1 MNMNKINLLF
11 LILMCMSFL
20 TSCNVDTDE
29 IKSYQDIDLSEKS
42 TSYWSLGKCREL
54 LINQNELY
62 VVFKTTSKISKS
74 VQWIVEPR
82 PASNVSNIEES
93 NLYMEAYIPEGELSK
108 IPNVYYK
115 SRVVTEIGDDY
126 MQNVGISIFCSVKL
140 KSGTSVSWLRTVAS
154 EYYLE
159 DVQKY
164 STLPRWYSFKCTNK
178 TPFDALEILNILYE
192 TGKVEKVQPFFIQK
206 DNAIISPLD

>member
-1 MNMNKINLLF
+1 
-11 LILMCMSFL
+11 
-20 TSCNVDTDE
+20 
-29 IKSYQDIDLSEKS
+29 
-42 TSYWSLGKCREL
+42 
-54 LINQNELY
+54 
-62 VVFKTTSKISKS
+62 
-74 VQWIVEPR
+74 
-82 PASNVSNIEES
+82 
-93 NLYMEAYIPEGELSK
+93 MEAFIPEGELSK

-126 MQNVGISIFCSVKL
+126 MQNVGISMLCCIKL
-140 KSGTSVSWLRTVAS
+140 KSSTSVSWLRTVAS

-192 TGKVEKVQPFFIQK
+192 TGNVEKVQPFFIQK

>member
-1 MNMNKINLLF
+1 MYKVSF
-11 LILMCMSFL
+11 SVLILMTISFL
-20 TSCNVDTDE
+20 TSCSVDVE
-29 IKSYQDIDLSEKS
+29 QVKSYQDIDLNEES
-42 TSYWSLGKCREL
+42 TFYWWAGESREL

-62 VVFKTTSKISKS
+62 IVFRTGSNISKS

-93 NLYMEAYIPEGELSK
+93 NLYMEAFIPEGELSK

-115 SRVVTEIGDDY
+115 SRVVTEIGVDY
-126 MQNVGISIFCSVKL
+126 MQNVGISMLCCIKL
-140 KSGTSVSWLRTVAS
+140 KSSTSVSWLRTVAS

>member
-1 MNMNKINLLF
+1 MTI
-11 LILMCMSFL
+11 SFL
-20 TSCNVDTDE
+20 TSCSVDVE
-29 IKSYQDIDLSEKS
+29 QVKSYQDIDLNEES
-42 TSYWSLGKCREL
+42 TFYWWAGESREL

-62 VVFKTTSKISKS
+62 IVFRTGSNISKS

-82 PASNVSNIEES
+82 PASNESNIEES
-93 NLYMEAYIPEGELSK
+93 NLYMEAFIPEGELSK

-126 MQNVGISIFCSVKL
+126 MQNVGISMLCCIKL
-140 KSGTSVSWLRTVAS
+140 KSSTSVSWLRTVAS

-192 TGKVEKVQPFFIQK
+192 TGNVEKVQPFFIQK

>member
-1 MNMNKINLLF
+1 MTI
-11 LILMCMSFL
+11 SFL
-20 TSCNVDTDE
+20 TSCSVDVE
-29 IKSYQDIDLSEKS
+29 QVKSYQDIDLNEES
-42 TSYWSLGKCREL
+42 TFYWWAGESREL

-62 VVFKTTSKISKS
+62 IVFRTGSNISKS

-93 NLYMEAYIPEGELSK
+93 NLYMEAFIPEGELSK

-126 MQNVGISIFCSVKL
+126 MQNVGISMLCCIKL
-140 KSGTSVSWLRTVAS
+140 KSSTSVSWLRTVAS

-164 STLPRWYSFKCTNK
+164 STTLPRWYSFKCTNK

>member
-1 MNMNKINLLF
+1 MYKVSF
-11 LILMCMSFL
+11 SVLILMTISFL
-20 TSCNVDTDE
+20 TSCSVDVE
-29 IKSYQDIDLSEKS
+29 QVKSYQDIDLNEES
-42 TSYWSLGKCREL
+42 TFYWWAGESREL

-62 VVFKTTSKISKS
+62 IVFRTGSNISKS

-93 NLYMEAYIPEGELSK
+93 NLYMEAFIPEGELSK

-126 MQNVGISIFCSVKL
+126 MQNVGISMLCCIKL
-140 KSGTSVSWLRTVAS
+140 KSSTSVSWLRTVAS

>member
-1 MNMNKINLLF
+1 MYKVSF
-11 LILMCMSFL
+11 SVLILMTISFL

-29 IKSYQDIDLSEKS
+29 IKSYQDIDLNEES
-42 TSYWSLGKCREL
+42 TFYWWAGESREL

-62 VVFKTTSKISKS
+62 IVFRTGSNISKS

-93 NLYMEAYIPEGELSK
+93 NLYMEAFIPEGELSK

-126 MQNVGISIFCSVKL
+126 MQNVGISMLCCIKL
-140 KSGTSVSWLRTVAS
+140 KSSTSVSWLRTVAS

-192 TGKVEKVQPFFIQK
+192 TGNVEKVQPFFIQK

>member
-1 MNMNKINLLF
+1 MYKVSF
-11 LILMCMSFL
+11 SVLILMTISFL
-20 TSCNVDTDE
+20 TSCSVDVE
-29 IKSYQDIDLSEKS
+29 QVKSYQNIDLNEES
-42 TSYWSLGKCREL
+42 TFYWWAGESREL

-62 VVFKTTSKISKS
+62 IVFRTGSNISKS

-93 NLYMEAYIPEGELSK
+93 NLYMEAFIPEGELSK

-115 SRVVTEIGDDY
+115 SRVVTEIGVDY
-126 MQNVGISIFCSVKL
+126 MQNVGISMLCLIKL
-140 KSGTSVSWLRTVAS
+140 KSSTSVSWLRTVAS

-164 STLPRWYSFKCTNK
+164 SIQPRWYSFKCTNK

>member
-1 MNMNKINLLF
+1 
-11 LILMCMSFL
+11 MCMSFL

-29 IKSYQDIDLSEKS
+29 IKSYQDIDLSEES

-62 VVFKTTSKISKS
+62 VVFKTTSNISKS
-74 VQWIVEPR
+74 VQWIVAPR
-82 PASNVSNIEES
+82 SLSNVSDKVDSI
-93 NLYMEAYIPEGELSK
+93 LYVEAFISDDELSK
-108 IPNVYYK
+108 VSNVYYK
-115 SRVVTEIGDDY
+115 SRVVTEIGVDY
-126 MQNVGISIFCSVKL
+126 MQNVGISMRCCIKL
-140 KSGTSVSWLRTVAS
+140 KSSTSVSWLRTVAS

-206 DNAIISPLD
+206 DNEIISPLD

>member
-1 MNMNKINLLF
+1 MYKVSF
-11 LILMCMSFL
+11 SVLILMTISFL

-29 IKSYQDIDLSEKS
+29 IKSYQDIDLNEES
-42 TSYWSLGKCREL
+42 TFYWWAGESREL

-62 VVFKTTSKISKS
+62 IVFRTGSNISKS

-93 NLYMEAYIPEGELSK
+93 NLYMEAFIPEGELSK
-108 IPNVYYK
+108 ITNVYYK
-115 SRVVTEIGDDY
+115 SRVVTKIGVDY
-126 MQNVGISIFCSVKL
+126 MQNVGVSIFCCVKL
-140 KSGTSVSWLRTVAS
+140 KSSTSVSWLRTVAS

>member
-1 MNMNKINLLF
+1 MYKVSF
-11 LILMCMSFL
+11 SVLILMTISFL
-20 TSCNVDTDE
+20 TSCSVDVE
-29 IKSYQDIDLSEKS
+29 QVKSYQDIDLNEES
-42 TSYWSLGKCREL
+42 TFYWWAGESREL

-62 VVFKTTSKISKS
+62 IVFRTGSNISKS

-93 NLYMEAYIPEGELSK
+93 NLYMEAFIPEGELSK

-126 MQNVGISIFCSVKL
+126 MQNVGISMLCCIKL
-140 KSGTSVSWLRTVAS
+140 KSSTSVSWLRTVAS

-192 TGKVEKVQPFFIQK
+192 TGNVEKVQPFFIQK